1 MTGVIISLMYEVVQI
16 REAELRARS
25 KEEELHAMAQELN
38 RLKHVEAKL
47 RAKEE
52 EVNALKQELANTMSE
67 CIFWCHFRRTPF
79 DLSRIFPQVM
89 LWCELFFIGT
99 NSGSLVN
106 IKASS
111 WATVCSALPASI
123 GLGCRLWC
131 TVLYSVVLY
140 YIPFLQSALIPSFM
154 PKTNILRWVPWSSPL
169 VLLVLCLKKI
179 FIRD

>member
-67 CIFWCHFRRTPF
+67 CIFWCHFHRRTPLIWPEF
-79 DLSRIFPQVM
+79 FRKWCYDVSYSLWEPTRVPLSTSRPAAAEGV
-89 LWCELFFIGT
+89 
-99 NSGSLVN
+99 
-106 IKASS
+106 
-111 WATVCSALPASI
+111 TVCSALPASI
-123 GLGCRLWC
+123 LDWAVGYDVQYCI
-131 TVLYSVVLY
+131 VLSCIIFHFYSLLL
-140 YIPFLQSALIPSFM
+140 FLHS
-154 PKTNILRWVPWSSPL
+154 
-169 VLLVLCLKKI
+169 CLKQI
-179 FIRD
+179 FWDECHEVHH